1 MMATKASFVFLIGLG
16 LSMSMPLGIVAHHGD
31 AGRYEDK
38 LTTVKGT
45 VVELQLISPHSVV
58 VVDVK
63 EDDGN
68 VVRWRGE
75 AGSATQLKGWCWTS
89 SVIKIGDMV
98 TMVGRRLKN
107 GSPYMT
113 LSENSRVFDASGKE
127 IYRGNDPGQ
136 PNQPGPCA
144 PARTGGR

>member
-1 MMATKASFVFLIGLG
+1 MTMKAVFVSIIGMG
-16 LSMSMPLGIVAHHGD
+16 LVSMSASVLAHHGD

-45 VVELQLISPHSVV
+45 VVEIQLINPHSMLVL
-58 VVDVK
+58 DVTAQ
-63 EDDGN
+63 DGT

-75 AGSATQLKGWCWTS
+75 AGSATQLKGWCWTKD
-89 SVIKIGDMV
+89 VIKFGDTV
-98 TMVGRRLKN
+98 TMIGRRLKN

-113 LSENSRVFDASGKE
+113 LSENARVIDEKGTE

-144 PARTGGR
+144 PRTSGR

>member
-1 MMATKASFVFLIGLG
+1 MNIKPALVSLVALCLA
-16 LSMSMPLGIVAHHGD
+16 SMSAAVLAHHGD

-45 VVELQLISPHSVV
+45 VVELQLINPHSIV

-63 EDDGN
+63 GDDGN

-89 SVIKIGDMV
+89 SVIKIGDTV
-98 TMVGRRLKN
+98 SMVGRRLKN

>member
-1 MMATKASFVFLIGLG
+1 MNRTTALVSIAGVGLLATAVSLR
-16 LSMSMPLGIVAHHGD
+16 AHHGD
-31 AGRYEDK
+31 AGRYEAK

-45 VVELQLISPHSVV
+45 VVELQLVNPHSMVV
-58 VVDVK
+58 LDVK
-63 EDDGN
+63 DESGT

-75 AGSATQLKGWCWTS
+75 AGTATQLRGWCWLKD
-89 SVIKIGDMV
+89 VIKVGDTV

-113 LSENSRVFDASGKE
+113 LSENARVIDANGKE

-144 PARTGGR
+144 PARTGGGR